1 MDILYNMGV
10 SKLSAKFFFFKKWT
24 TPLIKYIFWDKAL
37 CLECTFAVRLV
48 IARKVHFL
56 NVYRAKTCRN
66 THTAVGSWEVSPVLQ
81 GETRQLCPI
90 VKPFK
95 LQGPAALS
103 HAGENHTVPFQ
114 VDLGCH
120 RLHLEVGWYII
131 WREKERERDRKKEA

>member
-1 MDILYNMGV
+1 
-10 SKLSAKFFFFKKWT
+10 
-24 TPLIKYIFWDKAL
+24 
-37 CLECTFAVRLV
+37 LECTFAVRLV

-131 WREKERERDRKKEA
+131 WREKERERETERKRLSMFHPSRTCSWINILVIPETTFLSANPI